1 MIRWREDQWAFQAK
15 VMASGRLYQRHW
27 REHGEKVLDFRS
39 KLEGRA
45 KKIDMI
51 CEVKTG
57 VRVIKDFY
65 PKKWKDEVAINQ
77 VWKECRKNKC
87 VWEQKEFDLCL
98 LLLESWVASNLW
110 FFYSSFRNWDGS
122 KLGLVS
128 C

>member
-1 MIRWREDQWAFQAK
+1 M
-15 VMASGRLYQRHW
+15 
-27 REHGEKVLDFRS
+27 LDFRS

-77 VWKECRKNKC
+77 V
-87 VWEQKEFDLCL
+87 
-98 LLLESWVASNLW
+98 
-110 FFYSSFRNWDGS
+110 
-122 KLGLVS
+122 
-128 C
+128 